1 MFINPQL
8 DILSN
13 SGSFKGAE
21 QKTDDR
27 YLWFIRDAYA
37 YRLYKNDLLLD
48 TTKFVYRTW
57 TIDFILGYEPPE
69 VITAEALQSF
79 GLHEVKQRG
88 EYKAAGSSVTEC
100 VFYEPPEVITA
111 KVLRSFGLHEVKQR
125 DEYKAAGSSVTEC
138 VFSTRKDGTDG
149 TFEVYINKAYI
160 KKFPASCHFFAA
172 SPLKPVVVTQDPTEN
187 IMGLI
192 MPIRSNLNRK

>member
-13 SGSFKGAE
+13 SGSFTVAE
-21 QKTDDR
+21 QKTDDG

-48 TTKFVYRTW
+48 TSKFVHRTW

-69 VITAEALQSF
+69 VITAEALRSF

-88 EYKAAGSSVTEC
+88 EYKAADSSATEC
-100 VFYEPPEVITA
+100 I
-111 KVLRSFGLHEVKQR
+111 
-125 DEYKAAGSSVTEC
+125 
-138 VFSTRKDGTDG
+138 FSTPKDCADG
-149 TFEVYINKAYI
+149 TFEVHINKAYI
-160 KKFPASCHFFAA
+160 KKFPASCHFFTA
-172 SPLKPVVVTQDPTEN
+172 SPLKPVVVTQDTTEN

-192 MPIRSNLNRK
+192 MPIRSNLNVRT

>member
-1 MFINPQL
+1 MLFNPQL

-13 SGSFKGAE
+13 SGAFTVAE

-48 TTKFVYRTW
+48 TTKFVHRTW

-69 VITAEALQSF
+69 VITAEALRSF

-100 VFYEPPEVITA
+100 VF
-111 KVLRSFGLHEVKQR
+111 
-125 DEYKAAGSSVTEC
+125 
-138 VFSTRKDGTDG
+138 STPKDCDCTDG
-149 TFEVYINKAYI
+149 TFEVHINKAYI
-160 KKFPASCHFFAA
+160 KKFPADCHFFAA
-172 SPLKPVVVTQDPTEN
+172 SPLKPVIVTQDTTEN
-187 IMGLI
+187 IENIIGLI
-192 MPIRSNLNRK
+192 MPIRSNLNKK